1 MPFPSPRS
9 SGKPVMMAWA
19 ALLTAICGGP
29 LLGGCSANGGSPSL
43 KEASP
48 KEASPSA
55 MVATSTAAPATHP
68 AASPSDT
75 AAPDSG
81 LRLKVQNQLETLLRS
96 SPQPSRNQVKD
107 ALERTGT
114 APSAIEV
121 SASST
126 PTGLAADSLTAG
138 VLSGKQCVMAQV
150 RSGSVT
156 TVVLPVLSNGRC
168 FVGDDLG

>member
-19 ALLTAICGGP
+19 ALLTAICAGP
-29 LLGGCSANGGSPSL
+29 LLAGCSANGGSHSL
-43 KEASP
+43 

-81 LRLKVQNQLETLLRS
+81 LRLKVQNQLETLLGS
-96 SPQPSRNQVKD
+96 APQPSRNQVKD

-114 APSAIEV
+114 APSAIAV

-126 PTGLAADSLTAG
+126 PTGLAADALTAG

-156 TVVLPVLSNGRC
+156 TVVLPVLANGRC